1 LWIRLQSRGIN
12 PPAEN
17 ENTLKRTITL
27 AGFSLLQLSAS
38 EFIPRL
44 QGEADG
50 ELWDS
55 GCGGE
60 SFFW

>member
-1 LWIRLQSRGIN
+1 VDKAQSWGSN
-12 PPAEN
+12 LPDDS